1 MAQISK
7 DREGNSL
14 AVQSLRLG
22 PFTAMGLGSVP
33 GWGIKIPQVTQC
45 PPPPRTYNIRCW

>member
-45 PPPPRTYNIRCW
+45 PPSPRTYNIRCW